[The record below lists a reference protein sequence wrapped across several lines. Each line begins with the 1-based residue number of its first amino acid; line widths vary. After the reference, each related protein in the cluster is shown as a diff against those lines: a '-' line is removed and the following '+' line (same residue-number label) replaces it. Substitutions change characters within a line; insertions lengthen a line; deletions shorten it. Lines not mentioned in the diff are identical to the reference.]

1 VPDIKHVVVLMLEN
15 RSFDHLL
22 GYLDGLSPVDSA
34 PVDPGDN
41 QSARVPIHWLEAFSD
56 VSIDPGHGFD
66 DVMRQLTGTTG
77 PWSSPYAIT
86 NDGFYWDYAERTD
99 ESRRRAAD
107 PTEIMGCYPSGRL
120 RGLSTLAAAFA
131 VCARWHCSLPS
142 ETWPN
147 RLFAHAGTSLGD
159 TGMTRGAK
167 FIELHRTTT
176 IYDLLD
182 AQGCSWRVYHG
193 DIPQVAVFGLR
204 HENFRALERFY
215 ADATGGDLP
224 AYTFIE
230 PQYFDFPGDSGRFL
244 SGPGNSQHPVS
255 KLLGLH
261 VSGYVKLG
269 DELIEKV
276 YTALRS
282 NEEVW
287 GRSLLVVTH
296 DEHGGFFDRAHPPEV
311 PALPPAAPNFAFDLL
326 GPRVP
331 AVVVSPYVEA
341 GTIDSDTLFDHTSLT
356 ATVRECFGIEKDLG
370 AREASAS
377 TLTRLF
383 TRSEPRDPA
392 ELPDFDERDPLADS
406 ETNADVPLH
415 DFQRQL
421 LELAR
426 HIDRGAVAELVVTDE
441 TTVAQ
446 AAPHV
451 QRFVR
456 RNFPASAV
464 Q

>member
-1 VPDIKHVVVLMLEN
+1 VPDIEHVVVLMLEN

-34 PVDPGDN
+34 PVDPGNDR
-41 QSARVPIHWLEAFSD
+41 SARVPIHWFEAYSD

-66 DVMRQLTGTTG
+66 DVMRQLTGTNG

-86 NDGFYWDYAERTD
+86 NNGFYWDYAGRTD
-99 ESRRRAAD
+99 ESGRRAAD

-120 RGLSTLAAAFA
+120 RGLSTLAAGFA

-159 TGMTRGAK
+159 TGMTQGAK
-167 FIELHRTTT
+167 LVELHRTKT

-182 AQGCSWRVYHG
+182 AKARSWRVYHG
-193 DIPQVAVFGLR
+193 DIPQVAVFGLTR
-204 HENFRALERFY
+204 ANFRALERFY
-215 ADATGGDLP
+215 ADALQGDLP
-224 AYTFIE
+224 SYTFIE
-230 PQYFDFPGDSGRFL
+230 PQYFDYPGDPGEFL

-255 KLLGLH
+255 KLLGLQM
-261 VSGYVKLG
+261 SGYVKLG

-276 YTALRS
+276 YTALRT
-282 NEEVW
+282 NEQVW
-287 GRSLLVVTH
+287 ERSLLIVTY
-296 DEHGGFFDRAHPPEV
+296 DEHGGFFDRVHPPQV
-311 PALPPAAPNFAFDLL
+311 PALPPAAADFAFDLL

-331 AVVVSPYVEA
+331 TVVVSPYVEP
-341 GTIDSDTLFDHTSLT
+341 GLIDSDTIFDHTSLT
-356 ATVRECFGIEKDLG
+356 ATVRECFGIEESLG
-370 AREASAS
+370 PREASAS
-377 TLTRLF
+377 TLTRVL

-392 ELPDFDERDPLADS
+392 ELPRFDERSPLAVS

-426 HIDRGAVAELVVTDE
+426 HLDPGAVAELLVTDE
-441 TTVAQ
+441 TTVAD

-451 QRFVR
+451 QRFVH
-456 RNFPASAV
+456 RNFPGANV